1 MNSLYIWAEEIDLRH
16 QESDQMALKVE
27 VSVGELLD
35 KITILEI
42 KSERIDDAAKVANV
56 RKELEILRRTWAESE
71 LSATNIDDPMAR
83 LKAVNEEL
91 WEIEDNIRIKEAAG
105 QFDDKFIAL
114 ARSVYFRNDVRADV
128 KKQLNL
134 LLGSNLV
141 EEKFYVDYKGE
152 KSGD

>member
-1 MNSLYIWAEEIDLRH
+1 
-16 QESDQMALKVE
+16 MAIKVE

-42 KSERIDDAAKVANV
+42 KSERIADAAKVANV
-56 RKELEILRRTWAESE
+56 NKELDILRRTWAESE
-71 LSATNIDDPMAR
+71 LSATDITELMTS

-91 WEIEDNIRIKEAAG
+91 WDIEDGIRIKEAAG
-105 QFDDKFIAL
+105 EFDEKFIAL

-134 LLGSNLV
+134 LLGSSLV
-141 EEKFYVDYKGE
+141 EEKSYVDYKGDDAPE
-152 KSGD
+152 

>member
-105 QFDDKFIAL
+105 QFDEEFIAL

-128 KKQLNL
+128 KKELNL

>member
-1 MNSLYIWAEEIDLRH
+1 
-16 QESDQMALKVE
+16 MALKVE

-105 QFDDKFIAL
+105 QFDEEFIAL

-128 KKQLNL
+128 KKELNL